1 MFQLRSGEERRE
13 WDPEWIFERITVL
26 RKASERVCGLKK
38 LACWVVPENRVRL
51 GSEVV
56 VVVLAD
62 ACLAHSQSFMRRVD
76 RAGRNPSSTFN
87 HEQLDQTTPLVTP
100 PILLL

>member
-38 LACWVVPENRVRL
+38 LACWVVPENRERV
-51 GSEVV
+51 GSEV

-62 ACLAHSQSFMRRVD
+62 ACLISTQPIIHAPGGSG
-76 RAGRNPSSTFN
+76 RAKSKLHLQPR
-87 HEQLDQTTPLVTP
+87 TT
-100 PILLL
+100 